1 MNERISAL
9 LDGQVDD
16 QAFDAV
22 LESVKQSPETRDRWS
37 TYCLIGDALRDEP
50 SLETDMT
57 AAVMQRL
64 AGEPTVLAPVEKA
77 LPRAGQGMWQR
88 VLPLAASIMGVA
100 VVGWIALQGNHDDA
114 AAPPLRV
121 AAPPQAST
129 IAARAVARSTDAGA
143 EALRAYVFA
152 HQSTAQQGAMPGVA
166 PYVRTVAE
174 VARGPQQ

>member
-1 MNERISAL
+1 R
-9 LDGQVDD
+9 
-16 QAFDAV
+16 
-22 LESVKQSPETRDRWS
+22 
-37 TYCLIGDALRDEP
+37 
-50 SLETDMT
+50 
-57 AAVMQRL
+57 
-64 AGEPTVLAPVEKA
+64 
-77 LPRAGQGMWQR
+77 QGMWQR